1 MRSAGTNGWS
11 VRGSALFPWGHGCR
25 NRARSLTVRRKSAVF
40 TCQRASKIGHFSG
53 RAAAVGRV
61 AGWRDVRAGRAQR
74 VRRPE
79 GFPRVGLADT
89 TGPSRRSGSGVACP
103 WRGSPGSR
111 AAGASRA
118 SREAPAC
125 VISEMACVI
134 TVKRHLKLVRR
145 RHLRLAHPGGCC
157 AGVAGARRGAAA
169 SRDAGGEVRFVD
181 AVVEQPVEDG
191 FEVRRRLFGIGRRP
205 TLRFGEIG
213 RAEKP
218 GRECLALVREQI
230 PARGIDPSHGISDS
244 PLDRDVIAGRMPSY
258 FVHGLPGRSR
268 LRATETPAHHLPGR
282 LRFQCRPTRVFAG
295 AAPVVEEDRRT
306 LEEAVPVAEDRGPQ
320 GCRYRV
326 IPQPARLQTTIGSP
340 SQAPS
345 SERKRRRASVVSGHA
360 ISMVCRVT
368 GPEASIR

>member
-1 MRSAGTNGWS
+1 MAARARSVDGGIVRSAGTNGLS
-11 VRGSALFPWGHGCR
+11 VRESAFFPWGHGCR

-61 AGWRDVRAGRAQR
+61 AGWRDVRA
-74 VRRPE
+74 
-79 GFPRVGLADT
+79 
-89 TGPSRRSGSGVACP
+89 
-103 WRGSPGSR
+103 
-111 AAGASRA
+111 
-118 SREAPAC
+118 
-125 VISEMACVI
+125 
-134 TVKRHLKLVRR
+134 VKRHLKLVRR

-230 PARGIDPSHGISDS
+230 PARGIDPSHEISDS
-244 PLDRDVIAGRMPSY
+244 PVRRAEPLSIRRCDGPSPYQSAGATDRAPINPPV
-258 FVHGLPGRSR
+258 
-268 LRATETPAHHLPGR
+268 
-282 LRFQCRPTRVFAG
+282 RPTELLSIRRRDGPSSYQSAG
-295 AAPVVEEDRRT
+295 ATGRAPINPPERRAELLSIRRCDR
-306 LEEAVPVAEDRGPQ
+306 
-320 GCRYRV
+320 
-326 IPQPARLQTTIGSP
+326 
-340 SQAPS
+340 PS
-345 SERKRRRASVVSGHA
+345 SYQSAGARDRAPINPPV
-360 ISMVCRVT
+360 
-368 GPEASIR
+368 